1 MCHAIAQP
9 VNFTR
14 KRPLDRWLAYP
25 WLQNFK
31 KRLKPASKIVSNNL
45 DVIGQE
51 KPLSAKTPR
60 KLDVLYL
67 TM

>member
-31 KRLKPASKIVSNNL
+31 KRLQWI
-45 DVIGQE
+45 
-51 KPLSAKTPR
+51 
-60 KLDVLYL
+60 
-67 TM
+67 